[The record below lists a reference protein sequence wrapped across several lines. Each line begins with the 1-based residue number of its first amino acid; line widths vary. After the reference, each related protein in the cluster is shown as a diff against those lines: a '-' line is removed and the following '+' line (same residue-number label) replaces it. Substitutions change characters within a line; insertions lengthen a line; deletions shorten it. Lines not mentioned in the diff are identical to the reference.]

1 MNLNRLVGSTVFISV
16 LLGLLLYFYPSDI
29 ANQKDISQI
38 IEFEDTE
45 IMFEKPE
52 ENGDK
57 FKNFSESDFDFF
69 VYRAHVLSSEN
80 NAELIVKNVKNAGFP
95 AFLERLDDNND
106 LFVVYVGPFLSEDDI
121 VNNMEAIQRLSESQ
135 NGEISRWK
143 L

>member
-1 MNLNRLVGSTVFISV
+1 MNLNRLVGSTVFISI
-16 LLGLLLYFYPSDI
+16 LLILMLYFYPSDI
-29 ANQKDISQI
+29 SNQNDSTSRAELQDMDVMIGNN
-38 IEFEDTE
+38 DMNT
-45 IMFEKPE
+45 
-52 ENGDK
+52 NK

-80 NAELIVKNVKNAGFP
+80 NAELILKKIKNGGFP
-95 AFLERLDDNND
+95 AFLESLEDNNE